1 MPELAE
7 GVRLEIACAGKT
19 GTVGS
24 NPTLSAMIRF
34 FDGKKRRRPSAK
46 RPDIEVCAYCPKLCH
61 ASCPVSLVT
70 ASETLSP
77 WGKQT
82 ILFEVERSILPMSP
96 EYTDVFYACLECHR
110 CTTFCE
116 HGVDVPRSLR
126 HGRRRAFE
134 SRTAPPPVAAMR
146 EKHSERERL
155 ARTVLEEKFPLFD
168 HGAGRQ
174 IVLMPGCVTAL
185 RDLHSVECA
194 VTAIHRL
201 AGEELGMASRLCC
214 GLPLLH
220 AGDIEGFRVA
230 ARRMAEALRSTKTL
244 VVMDPG
250 CAHTLIRHYAEHGVG
265 LETNVVTF
273 AEFAAGYVNHF
284 RGKVRLPQPAF
295 YHDPCHL
302 GRDLGVYAQP
312 RDILMKIVAGGIR
325 DIHYAREQALCCGG
339 GGALPETMPAVAE
352 AIAARTASVFV
363 KAGASS
369 VVTACPTCKAMIARG
384 APSIAVHDIADL
396 VVESL

>member
-82 ILFEVERSILPMSP
+82 ILFE
-96 EYTDVFYACLECHR
+96 
-110 CTTFCE
+110 
-116 HGVDVPRSLR
+116 
-126 HGRRRAFE
+126 
-134 SRTAPPPVAAMR
+134 AMR